1 MSNIKTING
10 LMKYLRNNHNIKING
25 STDKQKLKCVGY
37 YHGYK
42 GYRYIKKPNNRIN
55 FSSFDE
61 IMSII
66 DFDNKVKS
74 ILYPQVMFIE
84 TALKSYVLEMI
95 IQEGKT
101 ESFSEIYSKIMTGYK
116 SYPTQGEQYKK
127 AYKKRLDTYNR
138 IHMAIASAFSA
149 DNNIVSH
156 YLKNDEN
163 VPIWG
168 IFEIITLGEFGNLI
182 STFDLNIRQDI
193 AKDIGFNIAY
203 DSKGILVE
211 KSIFIMKDLR
221 NAIAHN
227 NVIFDTRFNTNPIN
241 NTFKNMI
248 MNDMKISDIFFNCI
262 TDYIIF
268 VSYMLKKL
276 KRTKNE
282 IKKFI
287 NDYNKVIDELRGKIP
302 KNIFD
307 QIILTNDIQKLN
319 KLMIFIKNKRIFYKI
334 LHIIKIYIIIYIRKE
349 AEVFGRCLK
358 RVDFRNPFFFFL
370 LSIHQNIP

>member
-25 STDKQKLKCVGY
+25 STDKQKLKSVGY

-182 STFDLNIRQDI
+182 STFDLKIRQDI

-319 KLMIFIKNKRIFYKI
+319 KLMIFIKN
-334 LHIIKIYIIIYIRKE
+334 
-349 AEVFGRCLK
+349 
-358 RVDFRNPFFFFL
+358 
-370 LSIHQNIP
+370 